1 MEKVFAFASK
11 WIFLSK
17 FIKADVAVLT
27 GQWRQQMTDLGFTI
41 MVILMIGIS
50 KSQHLAPELDADG
63 QPPVAALPG
72 QLCCQWILLYL
83 VIYTV
88 ATEMLNFVGRLCCR
102 AFDWSAEAACLA
114 EAGFRVI
121 QSIITH
127 YIIITSLLPQSTC
140 YDSTNGFVITYLC
153 IITTSLLRINT
164 PHYITIACY
173 YCTNGP
179 LLLVVTVIMD
189 PSMSGMWFSHP
200 FSWLLH

>member
-1 MEKVFAFASK
+1 
-11 WIFLSK
+11 
-17 FIKADVAVLT
+17 
-27 GQWRQQMTDLGFTI
+27 
-41 MVILMIGIS
+41 
-50 KSQHLAPELDADG
+50 
-63 QPPVAALPG
+63 
-72 QLCCQWILLYL
+72 
-83 VIYTV
+83 
-88 ATEMLNFVGRLCCR
+88 MLNFVGNRLCSR
-102 AFDWSAEAACLA
+102 AFNWSAEAACLA
-114 EAGFRVI
+114 EAGFWVI

-200 FSWLLH
+200 FS